1 METASKNE
9 VLIRYL
15 ISNLIPNKLKCMR
28 NKYTN
33 NETIK
38 ILVVPEYMTIYNNG
52 RYLLTAI
59 CEKTMIWF

>member
-1 METASKNE
+1 
-9 VLIRYL
+9 
-15 ISNLIPNKLKCMR
+15 MR